1 MLIFYLS
8 SKSSLGDPRAILDM
22 EILRNIVHYFEG
34 SDLKFLLYPLA
45 IFYQYP
51 DKTVHM
57 IEYALFGFL
66 LYLTLKNSPYPSFS
80 VHAMLFAIAIGILYG
95 MTDEFHQSFVPG
107 RSANIPD
114 LAADA
119 IGVTLAQTFIFIK
132 NKLCK
137 QHNNISKSNE
147 QDKLNE

>member
-8 SKSSLGDPRAILDM
+8 SRSSLGDPRALLDLGL
-22 EILRNIVHYFEG
+22 LRSIIHYMEG

-45 IFYQYP
+45 IFYEYP
-51 DKTVHM
+51 DKTAHM

-80 VHAMLFAIAIGILYG
+80 AHAMLFAIAIGILYG
-95 MTDEFHQSFVPG
+95 MSDEFHQSFVPG

-114 LAADA
+114 LVAD
-119 IGVTLAQTFIFIK
+119 GLGMTLAQTFIFIK
-132 NKLCK
+132 DKLCIK
-137 QHNNISKSNE
+137 RNNFSKP
-147 QDKLNE
+147 